1 MRVTKEQAME
11 NRGRIIDVA
20 SMLFRQKGFDGIG
33 VADLMKSAGLTHG
46 GFYGHFASKDDL
58 AAQAYSHAIST
69 TADRWTALVDDR
81 PAEALRAIVLSYLSL
96 RHRDDPGKGCPMVA
110 LGPDV
115 ARGDR
120 PLRRVFTEGLRPL
133 IDILTKIVPGRSKAS
148 QRETALATMAGL
160 VGAVVL
166 ARAVD
171 DADLSDE
178 ILSAAAT
185 AFSGKSPAED

>member
-1 MRVTKEQAME
+1 MRVTKEQAAE

-20 SMLFRQKGFDGIG
+20 SILFRQKGFDGIG

-58 AAQAYSHAIST
+58 AAKAYSHAISA
-69 TADRWTALVDDR
+69 TADRWFALADDK
-81 PAEALRAIVLSYLSL
+81 PADALRAITASYLSS
-96 RHRDDPGKGCPMVA
+96 RHRDNPGAGCPMVA

-115 ARGDR
+115 ARGDGS
-120 PLRRVFTEGLRPL
+120 LRRAFTEGLRPL
-133 IDILTKIVPGRSKAS
+133 IDVLTKIVPGRSRAA
-148 QRETALATMAGL
+148 QREKALSTMAGL
-160 VGAVVL
+160 VGAVML

-171 DADLSDE
+171 DPALSEE

-185 AFSGKSPAED
+185 AFGGKSPAED